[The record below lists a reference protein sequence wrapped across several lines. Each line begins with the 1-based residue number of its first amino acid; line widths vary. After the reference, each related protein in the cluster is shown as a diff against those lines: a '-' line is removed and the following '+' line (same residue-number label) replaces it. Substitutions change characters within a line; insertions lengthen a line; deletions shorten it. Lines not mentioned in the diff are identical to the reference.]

1 MNGIERSLHPSM
13 DLEIVAAIDRRLDD
27 VRIQEGVVIPL
38 AVESGSRAWG
48 FPSPDSDYDCRFVYI
63 RPLNAY
69 LSPWPQ
75 RDVIETPLDKI
86 YDVNGWDL
94 GKAIKL
100 LAGGNAVIIEWL
112 TSPIVYGAETAF
124 KTAFLDLARCIVRRD
139 LVAYH
144 YLSLGMAMW
153 KRVATDP
160 KDVALKKIFY
170 ALRPAAALRWLRMQ
184 PDESVAPM
192 HFPSLM
198 EQCDLSPDLRAEIDD
213 LLLEKS
219 RTRELGRGP
228 IPKRIA
234 AFVQTEFESA
244 ERIVSAR
251 PRAAKGPVNWEAE
264 EFFRKIVR
272 QYSP

>member
-13 DLEIVAAIDRRLDD
+13 DREIVAAIDRRLDD
-27 VRIQEGVVIPL
+27 VRAQDGVAIPL

-63 RPLNAY
+63 RPLDAY

-75 RDVIETPLDKI
+75 RDVIETPLDDI
-86 YDVNGWDL
+86 FDVNGWDI
-94 GKAIKL
+94 GKAVKL
-100 LAGGNAVIIEWL
+100 LAGGNAVIVEWL

-124 KTAFLDLARCIVRRD
+124 KTAFLDLAKRIVRRD

-153 KRVATDP
+153 KRVAVDP
-160 KDVALKKIFY
+160 NDVALKKIFY

-184 PDESVAPM
+184 PDEAVAPM

-198 EQCDLSPDLRAEIDD
+198 EQCDLPSDLRDEIDE

-219 RTRELGRGP
+219 KTRELGRGP
-228 IPKRIA
+228 VPARIA
-234 AFVQTEFESA
+234 TFLQAEFESA
-244 ERIVSAR
+244 ERLVSAR
-251 PRAAKGPVNWEAE
+251 SRASKGPVNREAE
-264 EFFRKIVR
+264 EFFRDMVR
-272 QYSP
+272 RYGK